1 MKLIDID
8 NITDDDIYFALGPE
22 CASQFQDAVEDIRN
36 MLNDQLVAFDVDD
49 VIEEIKENSFEV
61 ENGLIP
67 GMSFDAVFADVAV
80 DIINDRGI
88 KKSIENK

>member
-1 MKLIDID
+1 MII
-8 NITDDDIYFALGPE
+8 
-22 CASQFQDAVEDIRN
+22 
-36 MLNDQLVAFDVDD
+36 NDQLVAFDVDN

-88 KKSIENK
+88 KKSRENK

>member
-36 MLNDQLVAFDVDD
+36 MLNDQSVAFDVDN

-61 ENGLIP
+61 ENGSIP
-67 GMSFDAVFADVAV
+67 GMLFDAAFTDTVV
-80 DIINDRGI
+80 DIINERGI
-88 KKSIENK
+88 KHDRE